1 MAVFSML
8 RHPDMAFATEE
19 DIIKASFEMDAVFDT
34 DLSIEE
40 IDSDGTKK
48 LVSIAEL
55 KGRVAERDRI
65 EAEVA
70 NETDGLSEPPKPVTE
85 GEEAEAR
92 AA

>member
-19 DIIKASFEMDAVFDT
+19 DIIKASFEMDAVFDS

-40 IDSDGTKK
+40 IAEDGSKC
-48 LVSIAEL
+48 LVSIADL

-70 NETDGLSEPPKPVTE
+70 LETDGLSEPPQPVTE
-85 GEEAEAR
+85 GEEV